1 MKKILFMAC
10 ILMFGIHQSQ
20 TYYSQNFN
28 TSGLNGWTSTD
39 LDNDGKQW
47 VNMNAS
53 SLSQSLGAG
62 SLASFSYQNNQA
74 LTPNN
79 LITSPLIDLS
89 TVTASN
95 VYLTYTQATHLSY
108 PADKYSVY
116 VTTSNVAGTVT
127 AATPVYT
134 ETVAVGGLQNRAVN
148 LSSFI
153 GQQVYISFRHYDC
166 FDQYYL
172 IIDDIQVKTIPDNDV
187 ALKNVSVNRYGLIN
201 TDYSIKATVKNN
213 GIQSIN
219 NITVNWND
227 GTADHLST
235 IPLASP
241 LALGQETTITHPIAV
256 NLTSAAE
263 KNLNISITQVNGTSD
278 TTPADNTLATKF
290 TSVSQNSP
298 KKVVIE
304 EGTGTWCGYCPRGA
318 VAMEN
323 ATNSFPN
330 DFIGIAVHNGDP
342 MKVDEYDEGVNFDS
356 FPGMNVDRSLMKQ
369 DVSASFSSIINE
381 RKTLIVPAALNAT
394 AALAGQTLTL
404 NASAVFRSN
413 FTNANFRFA
422 AVLIENDV
430 RGTAQGYNQANYYA
444 GSSTPMGGYESKPN
458 PVPAAD
464 MVYNHVGR
472 MLLGGYGGQAGSVPA
487 VITDG
492 QTVNYTFTA
501 NIPTGYN
508 TSKMKAVLFLIDAAT
523 GEIANAAG
531 PFALNGTLGVQNE
544 KIDADD
550 LAIYPNPAKDFIK
563 VQAKGKVDLK
573 IFDASGRA
581 VLEKSGVEP
590 DASISVQDLVKGTY
604 IVSVKE
610 KGSEPITK
618 KLIIK

>member
-28 TSGLNGWTSTD
+28 TGLNGWTSTD
-39 LDNDGKQW
+39 LDGDGKQW
-47 VNMNAS
+47 ATINAS
-53 SLSQSLGAG
+53 NGFPSLGAG
-62 SLASFSYQNNQA
+62 SLISYSYQNNVA

-95 VYLTYTQATHLSY
+95 VYLTYAQVTHAGY
-108 PADKYSVY
+108 PEDKYSIY
-116 VTTSNVAGTVT
+116 VTASNAAGTIT
-127 AATPVYT
+127 ASTPVYT
-134 ETVAVGGLQNRAVN
+134 ETVAVGGLQYRSIN

-153 GQQVYISFRHYDC
+153 GQQVYLSFRHYDC
-166 FDQYYL
+166 TDQYYL
-172 IIDDIQVKTIPDNDV
+172 LIDEVQIKTIPNNDFT
-187 ALKNVSVNRYGLIN
+187 LKNVSLNRYGLIN

-213 GIQSIN
+213 GAQSIN
-219 NITVNWND
+219 NVTLNWND
-227 GTADHLST
+227 GIADHIST

-241 LALGQETTITHPIAV
+241 LGFEQEVTITHPVAV
-256 NLTSAAE
+256 NFASVTE
-263 KNLNISITQVNGTSD
+263 KNLNISISQVNGTSD
-278 TTPADNTLATKF
+278 SSPADNTLATKF
-290 TSVSQNSP
+290 TTVSQNSP

-342 MKVDEYDEGVNFDS
+342 MQVDEYDTNANFS
-356 FPGMNVDRSLMKQ
+356 GFPGMNVDRSLLNEG
-369 DVSASFSSIINE
+369 VSVSFASFINE
-381 RKTLIVPAALNAT
+381 RKTLIIPAALNAT
-394 AALAGQTLTL
+394 TALAGQALTL

-430 RGTAQGYNQANYYA
+430 KGTAAGYNQVNYYA
-444 GSSTPMGGYESKPN
+444 GSTTPMGGYENKPN

-472 MLLGGYGGQAGSVPA
+472 MLLGGYAGQAGSIPA
-487 VITDG
+487 TITDG

-501 NIPTGYN
+501 NIPTAYN
-508 TSKMKAVLFLIDAAT
+508 ISKMKAILLLIDATT
-523 GEIANAAG
+523 GEIVNAAG
-531 PFALNGTLGVQNE
+531 PFAITGTLGVHDE
-544 KIDADD
+544 KTDADD
-550 LAIYPNPAKDFIK
+550 LVIYPNPSRDFIK
-563 VQAKGKVDLK
+563 IQTKGKVDLK
-573 IFDASGRA
+573 IFDASGRV

-590 DASISVQDLVKGTY
+590 DTSISVQDWVKGAY

>member
-1 MKKILFMAC
+1 
-10 ILMFGIHQSQ
+10 MFGIHQSQ

-47 VNMNAS
+47 ANINAS
-53 SLSQSLGAG
+53 SLSQNLGAG

-235 IPLASP
+235 IPLSSP

-472 MLLGGYGGQAGSVPA
+472 MLLGGYAGQAGSVPA

-590 DASISVQDLVKGTY
+590 DTSISVQDLVKGTY